1 MAWQGVGWG
10 GLGWCPPGGTGLG
23 VGGTAYEENLFMKWT
38 LGICYSGNSAA
49 QGRPE
54 SPK

>member
-1 MAWQGVGWG
+1 MPTGWRR
-10 GLGWCPPGGTGLG
+10 PR
-23 VGGTAYEENLFMKWT
+23 VGGTVCEENLFMKWT
-38 LGICYSGNSAA
+38 LGICYSSVA